1 MEKYF
6 YIFPKMGSTEMFSLF
21 VWRLVFFSF
30 FLRDFCDSFLRLQ
43 EQPFLPGNQDKMAV
57 VSSSVKGLCPVLSPT
72 L

>member
-1 MEKYF
+1 
-6 YIFPKMGSTEMFSLF
+6 MFSLF
-21 VWRLVFFSF
+21 VWIFMFSF

-57 VSSSVKGLCPVLSPT
+57 VSSSLKDLCPTLSS